1 MSNNGLPRRSREV
14 APSTAWLSEEQSRPG
29 ENSLLQRRLSR
40 RQALSLAGR
49 SAVAL
54 AGASLLGGTLAACGL
69 QEDAAA
75 MPVKIG
81 YIPILDSTA
90 LLIAH
95 SKGFYEAEGL
105 VAERPTLIR
114 SWAQISEAF
123 MAGTFNLIHL
133 LPPIPIYMRYGL
145 GFPVK
150 VVAWANLNNSAF
162 VVGGESGIESTADL
176 GGKQVAVPG
185 WYSCHNI
192 LLQVVL
198 RHHRLEPV
206 IQERSAPLDDHQT
219 NLFVVNPSD
228 MPTALANGDIDAYTV
243 AAPFDAVGEVKIGAR
258 IIRFT
263 GDIWK
268 NHPCSVAVMN
278 EQLLADNPDWAQGVV
293 NAIVKAERWCLD
305 NTAEAA
311 RILSKDGEG
320 YLPFSADIVQRA
332 ATKYDLATYG
342 PSGTGA
348 IQHPEWGV
356 KRLGFQPY
364 PFPSA
369 LVTTIELLRQAKL
382 EKEAAFLHDLDPV
395 QAAADLTDDSVV
407 KKALADAGGIEG
419 FDGIDPVQPYHRVE
433 VVAP

>member
-1 MSNNGLPRRSREV
+1 MHEYGT
-14 APSTAWLSEEQSRPG
+14 APGT
-29 ENSLLQRRLSR
+29 RLSR
-40 RQALSLAGR
+40 RQFLRLVGGGAAG
-49 SAVAL
+49 L
-54 AGASLLGGTLAACGL
+54 AGAGLLGGTLAACGPP
-69 QEDAAA
+69 QEAAA
-75 MPVKIG
+75 LPLKIG

-95 SKGFYEAEGL
+95 ARGFYQDEGL
-105 VAERPTLIR
+105 VVEQPTLIR

-123 MAGTFNLIHL
+123 MAGSFNLIHL
-133 LPPIPIYMRYGL
+133 LPPIPIYMRYEL

-162 VVGGESGIESTADL
+162 VVGGQSDIRSMADL

-192 LLQVVL
+192 LLQAVL
-198 RHHRLEPV
+198 RRHGLEPV
-206 IQERSAPLDDHQT
+206 IQERDAPLGAHQT
-219 NLFVVNPSD
+219 NLFVVNPPD
-228 MPTALANGDIDAYTV
+228 MPTALANGDIDVYTV
-243 AAPFDAVGEVKIGAR
+243 AAPFDAVGEVKVGAR

-268 NHPCSVAVMN
+268 NHPCSVAVMH
-278 EQLLADNPDWAQGVV
+278 EQLLADNPAWAQKVV
-293 NAIVKAERWCLD
+293 KAIVRAERWCLE

-320 YLPFSADIVQRA
+320 YLPFSADIVERA

-369 LVTTIELLRQAKL
+369 LVTTIDLLRQAKL
-382 EKEAAFLHDLDPV
+382 EAEAAFLDALDPA
-395 QAAADLTDDSVV
+395 QAAAELTDDSLVT
-407 KKALADAGGIEG
+407 KALAETGGIEG
-419 FDGIDPVQPYHRVE
+419 FDRVDPARHYERVE
-433 VVAP
+433 VLEP

>member
-1 MSNNGLPRRSREV
+1 MHRDGTFRKSRLASQPATRDRRRPGNGPLPRR
-14 APSTAWLSEEQSRPG
+14 Q
-29 ENSLLQRRLSR
+29 LSR
-40 RQALSLAGR
+40 RAFLRLA
-49 SAVAL
+49 
-54 AGASLLGGTLAACGL
+54 AGGTAGLIGSGLLGGALTRCRPQKG
-69 QEDAAA
+69 AAA
-75 MPVKIG
+75 APVKIG

-95 SKGFYEAEGL
+95 AKGFYADEGL

-123 MAGTFNLIHL
+123 MAGIFNLIHL

-150 VVAWANLNNSAF
+150 VVAWASLNNSAF
-162 VVGGESGIESTADL
+162 VVREGSGIESTAGL

-192 LLQVVL
+192 LLQAVL
-198 RHHRLEPV
+198 RHHGLEPV
-206 IQERSAPLDDHQT
+206 IQDRSALLAAHQT
-219 NLFVVNPSD
+219 NVFVVNPPD
-228 MPTALANGDIDAYTV
+228 MPTALANGDIDAYVV
-243 AAPFDAVGEVKIGAR
+243 AAPFDAVGEVEIGAH

-263 GDIWK
+263 GDIWR

-278 EQLLADNPDWAQGVV
+278 ERLIADNPDWAQKVV
-293 NAIVKAERWCLD
+293 RAIVKAERWCVD

-320 YLPFSADIVQRA
+320 YLPFPADIVQRA

-369 LVTTIELLRQAKL
+369 LVTTVDLLRQAKL
-382 EKEAAFLHDLDPV
+382 GEEASFLHDLDPA
-395 QAAADLTDDSVV
+395 QAAAELTDDSLV
-407 KKALADAGGIEG
+407 KEALAEAGGVEG
-419 FDGIDPVQPYHRVE
+419 FDGVDPAQPYERAE

>member
-1 MSNNGLPRRSREV
+1 MP
-14 APSTAWLSEEQSRPG
+14 
-29 ENSLLQRRLSR
+29 
-40 RQALSLAGR
+40 
-49 SAVAL
+49 
-54 AGASLLGGTLAACGL
+54 
-69 QEDAAA
+69 
-75 MPVKIG
+75 PVKIG

-95 SKGFYEAEGL
+95 AKGFYEDEGL
-105 VAERPTLIR
+105 VVERPTLIR

-133 LPPIPIYMRYGL
+133 LPPIPIYMRFEL

-162 VVGGESGIESTADL
+162 VVREGSGIRSTADL
-176 GGKQVAVPG
+176 GGRRAAVPG

-192 LLQVVL
+192 LLQAVL
-198 RHHRLEPV
+198 RYHRLEAV
-206 IQERSAPLDDHQT
+206 IQERSTPLALDQV
-219 NLFVVNPSD
+219 NLSVINPPD

-243 AAPFDAVGEVKIGAR
+243 AAPFDAVGEVEVGAR

-268 NHPCSVAVMN
+268 DHPCSVAVMN
-278 EQLLADNPDWAQGVV
+278 EQLIGDHPDWAQKAV
-293 NAIVKAERWCLD
+293 NAIVRAERWCVD

-311 RILSKDGEG
+311 RILSRDGEG
-320 YLPFSADIVQRA
+320 YLPFSAEIVQRA

-342 PSGTGA
+342 ASGTGA
-348 IQHPEWGV
+348 IQHPEWNV

-369 LVTTIELLRQAKL
+369 LVTTVELLRQAKL
-382 EKEAAFLHDLDPV
+382 GKEATFLRDLDL
-395 QAAADLTDDSVV
+395 AFADL
-407 KKALADAGGIEG
+407 LGW
-419 FDGIDPVQPYHRVE
+419 
-433 VVAP
+433 

>member
-1 MSNNGLPRRSREV
+1 MAGGAGLV
-14 APSTAWLSEEQSRPG
+14 
-29 ENSLLQRRLSR
+29 
-40 RQALSLAGR
+40 
-49 SAVAL
+49 
-54 AGASLLGGTLAACGL
+54 GASLLSGALAACRP
-69 QEDAAA
+69 QNSASAT
-75 MPVKIG
+75 PVKIG

-95 SKGFYEAEGL
+95 AKGFYEDEGL
-105 VAERPTLIR
+105 AVERPTLIR

-133 LPPIPIYMRYGL
+133 LPPIPIFMRYGL

-162 VVGGESGIESTADL
+162 VVRKESGIQGTADL
-176 GGKQVAVPG
+176 GGRQVAIPG

-192 LLQVVL
+192 LLQAVL
-198 RHHRLEPV
+198 RYHELEPV
-206 IQERSAPLDDHQT
+206 IQERSDPLAPHQT
-219 NLFVVNPSD
+219 NLFVVNPPD

-243 AAPFDAVGEVKIGAR
+243 AAPFDAVGEVVIGAR

-268 NHPCSVAVMN
+268 DHPCSVAVMN
-278 EQLLADNPDWAQGVV
+278 EQLIADNPDWAQRVV
-293 NAIVKAERWCLD
+293 NAIVKAERWCVD

-342 PSGTGA
+342 LSGTGA

-369 LVTTIELLRQAKL
+369 LATTVDLLRQARL
-382 EKEAAFLHDLDPV
+382 GEEATFLRDLDPTQV
-395 QAAADLTDDSVV
+395 ATELTDDSLVR
-407 KKALADAGGIEG
+407 KALDEVGGIEG
-419 FDGIDPVQPYHRVE
+419 FDGIDPARPYQRVE

>member
-1 MSNNGLPRRSREV
+1 MK
-14 APSTAWLSEEQSRPG
+14 
-29 ENSLLQRRLSR
+29 ENLLSR
-40 RQALSLAGR
+40 RQFLRLVGGGAATLT
-49 SAVAL
+49 
-54 AGASLLGGTLAACGL
+54 GASLLGGTLAACGP
-69 QEDAAA
+69 QKDAAA
-75 MPVKIG
+75 PPLKIG

-90 LLIAH
+90 LLIGHA
-95 SKGFYEAEGL
+95 KGFYAAEGL

-133 LPPIPIYMRYGL
+133 LPPIPVYMRYGL

-150 VVAWANLNNSAF
+150 VVAWTNLNNSAF
-162 VVGGESGIESTADL
+162 VVGGESGIKSTADL

-192 LLQVVL
+192 LLQAVL
-198 RHHRLEPV
+198 RNHGLKPI
-206 IQERSAPLDDHQT
+206 IQEREAPLADHQT
-219 NLFVVNPSD
+219 NLFVVNPPD

-268 NHPCSVAVMN
+268 NHPCSVAVMH
-278 EQLLADNPDWAQGVV
+278 EQFLAENQDWAQKVV
-293 NAIVKAERWCLD
+293 TALVKAERWCLE

-320 YLPFSADIVQRA
+320 YLPFPADIVQRA
-332 ATKYDLATYG
+332 ATKYDLDTYG

-348 IQHPEWGV
+348 IRHPEWGV

-369 LVTTIELLRQAKL
+369 LVTTVELLRQARL
-382 EKEAAFLHDLDPV
+382 GEEAAFLRDLDPAR
-395 QAAADLTDDSVV
+395 AAGELTDDRLV
-407 KKALADAGGIEG
+407 KKALAEADGIEG
-419 FDGIDPVQPYHRVE
+419 FDGVDPVQPYQRVE
-433 VVAP
+433 VVEP